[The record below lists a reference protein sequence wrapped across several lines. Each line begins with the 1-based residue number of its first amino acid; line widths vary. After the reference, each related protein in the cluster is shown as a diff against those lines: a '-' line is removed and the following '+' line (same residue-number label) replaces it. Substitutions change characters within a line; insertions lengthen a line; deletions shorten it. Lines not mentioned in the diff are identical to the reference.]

1 MILESI
7 ALLIVA
13 VYVLFRLREH
23 PQPRNLM
30 ARLALIALAGWVNE
44 ESCILLYRF
53 YDYSPV
59 WTISIA
65 HVPLLV
71 ILIWPLVI
79 HSAWD
84 LVRQWRVREGWA
96 ISLATGAIV
105 LTDASLIEP
114 VAVQAGLWSWS
125 EPGIFHV
132 PPIGLLGWA
141 CFAALSVF
149 FVERDGW
156 TTPVKGKDALSVLNI
171 ILGTH
176 FFLLIS
182 WWGGLR
188 WISVSVGSAQMAIT
202 AWLISLLLVCL
213 IIKKRTRLLLDKKAL
228 LLRLPAAVLCYLLFA
243 YMAEG
248 AEMLVIY
255 AIAFVP
261 PYLTLTR
268 TSRNQKGFGA
278 SGLLTGKPIRGKKT
292 PD

>member
-1 MILESI
+1 MLILESI
-7 ALLIVA
+7 ALLIVT
-13 VYVLFRLREH
+13 VYILFRVKDH
-23 PQPRNLM
+23 PQPVNLM

-53 YDYSPV
+53 YNYSPE
-59 WTISIA
+59 WIISIA

-84 LVRQWRVREGWA
+84 LVHQWQVREGWA
-96 ISLATGAIV
+96 ISLATAAIV
-105 LTDASLIEP
+105 LTDASLMEP

-132 PPIGLLGWA
+132 PPIGPLGWG

-149 FVERDGW
+149 FVGKDGW

-171 ILGTH
+171 VLGTH

-188 WISVSVGSAQMAIT
+188 WISVSVGSAQVAIT

-228 LLRLPAAVLCYLLFA
+228 LLRLPAAVLCFLLLA
-243 YMAEG
+243 YTAKWADG
-248 AEMLVIY
+248 LVIY

-261 PYLTLTR
+261 PYLTLMVQPYLMDRKSPPTF
-268 TSRNQKGFGA
+268 SRLNVPLG
-278 SGLLTGKPIRGKKT
+278 
-292 PD
+292 